1 MTESLA
7 ALCKAYPAPWC
18 IQGAEVVD
26 ANGNDIIDFE
36 TLADPAEAM
45 FWQGI
50 VAAINSLN
58 VPETKDFLRGIELE
72 AAHQRFRWGADH
84 DEGKGAFDWFWLI
97 GYLAQKAADAALRG
111 DVEKAKHHTISTAA
125 VLANWHLRLCGV
137 DTAMR
142 PGIAAPDGDG
152 GK

>member
-1 MTESLA
+1 MSDA
-7 ALCKAYPAPWC
+7 FIQAYPPPWR
-18 IQGAEVVD
+18 IDGGEVFD
-26 ANGNDIIDFE
+26 ANGVLLIDFE
-36 TLADPAEAM
+36 TLAEPAEAV

-50 VAAINSLN
+50 VDTVNALN
-58 VPETKDFLRGIELE
+58 VPETKDFLRGIERE

-84 DEGKGAFDWFWLI
+84 DEGKSAYDWFWLI

-125 VLANWHLRLCGV
+125 VFANWHLRLCGV
-137 DTAMR
+137 DTSMR
-142 PGIAAPDGDG
+142 PGIASPDG